1 MRAISLLPSS
11 LMFKQ
16 TYFPNGPGRR
26 LLGLVLASVLL
37 CFVTVAGQQA
47 ANLPDITGRWV
58 PAGGGATFS
67 GGFGFQEDAPERQDG
82 PALVD
87 YSGIPLSD
95 AGRMRALSYDS
106 DLVTVPEHQCMPHP
120 ATYSFWGPGDGR
132 GRNAPVIAAQLD
144 KNLDVVAYQV
154 SGMFRRADRT
164 IWMDGRPHPPAY
176 APHTWAGFTTG
187 RWEGNTLV
195 TDTTHLKWGWIRRN
209 GVITTDEATVRTLY
223 ARHGNVLTITVIVSD
238 PWYLTE
244 PYVKTIDF
252 IPAAGNS
259 VAEFGRDPGDL
270 ANGVFGF
277 CYPVEEVPRA
287 DESIPHYL
295 PWKNPFQSE
304 EQERHHLPAGA
315 TLGGSVTALP
325 EFMARSR
332 TARRED
338 DRRAR
343 VQPSTP
349 QILVASAPAATLGDR
364 GVTDVHSIRVQGSV
378 WMLVGAGPANIA
390 VQIGDD
396 GVLLVDTGAPG
407 TADAV
412 LAEIRRLTDKPI
424 RIIINTSADPD
435 HVGNNEV
442 LGALAGGATTKNG
455 RGPTPLIVAHSNVLT
470 RMSASG
476 PSSNT
481 YPLPALPSDAYLF
494 SQREFFFNGESI
506 QIIHQPSAHTDGDSV
521 VLFRGSDVL
530 AAGDLFTTTNFAL
543 FDSQRGGS
551 FKGILTALNAML
563 HITVPRQ
570 MQEGGTYIIPGHG
583 RISDEADLAESRDQV
598 QMIRDR
604 VADLVQQTM
613 KLDQIKGMRPILDFE
628 GRYSRPDWTA
638 DQFLAA
644 VYGELQQR

>member
-1 MRAISLLPSS
+1 
-11 LMFKQ
+11 
-16 TYFPNGPGRR
+16 
-26 LLGLVLASVLL
+26 
-37 CFVTVAGQQA
+37 
-47 ANLPDITGRWV
+47 
-58 PAGGGATFS
+58 
-67 GGFGFQEDAPERQDG
+67 
-82 PALVD
+82 
-87 YSGIPLSD
+87 
-95 AGRMRALSYDS
+95 
-106 DLVTVPEHQCMPHP
+106 
-120 ATYSFWGPGDGR
+120 
-132 GRNAPVIAAQLD
+132 
-144 KNLDVVAYQV
+144 
-154 SGMFRRADRT
+154 MFRRADRT